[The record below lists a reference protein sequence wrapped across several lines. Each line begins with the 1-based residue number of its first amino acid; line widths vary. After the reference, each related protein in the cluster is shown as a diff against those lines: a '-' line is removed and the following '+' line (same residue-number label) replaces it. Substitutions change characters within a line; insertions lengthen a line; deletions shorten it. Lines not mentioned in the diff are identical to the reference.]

1 MSNINPTAQE
11 LLDLLLDGDPV
22 VWQISREGNDIRVVA
37 TMEDGT
43 SRPIA
48 VPISALTSDSDPSV

>member
-1 MSNINPTAQE
+1 MNPSAE
-11 LLDLLLDGDPV
+11 DILDMLLDGDPV
-22 VWQISREGNDIRVVA
+22 VWHISREGNDIRVVA

-48 VPISALTSDSDPSV
+48 VPLAAPTSDSDPCV

>member
-1 MSNINPTAQE
+1 MNPSAE
-11 LLDLLLDGDPV
+11 EILDMLLDGDPV
-22 VWQISREGNDIRVVA
+22 VWHISREGDDIRVVA

-48 VPISALTSDSDPSV
+48 VPISAPTIDQDPSV

>member
-1 MSNINPTAQE
+1 MNPTVDQ

-22 VWQISREGNDIRVVA
+22 VWHISREGNDIRVVA

-48 VPISALTSDSDPSV
+48 VPIAAPASDSDPCV